1 MSAQEIGQQ
10 LVKLC
15 KEGKG
20 MEAIDTLYADAVVSI
35 EPMAMGEMPARVEGL
50 EAVRGKSQWWY
61 DNHQVHSLG
70 VTGPFCGNRDDQFVV
85 EFEIDVTNKPS
96 GERSQMREV
105 GLYTTAEG
113 KVTQEEFLYLMG

>member
-10 LVKLC
+10 LVSLC

-20 MEAIDTLYADAVVSI
+20 MEAIDTLYADGVVSI
-35 EPMAMGEMPARVEGL
+35 EPMAMGEMPARIEGL

-61 DNHQVHSLG
+61 DNHQVHSLA
-70 VTGPFCGNRDDQFVV
+70 VTGPFCGNRNDQFMVD
-85 EFEIDVTNKPS
+85 FAIDVTNKPS

-105 GLYTTAEG
+105 GLYTTEDG
-113 KVTQEEFLYLMG
+113 KVTQEEFFYLMG